1 MAVVSLGTDILHD
14 VVNWQPR
21 AGTHIIDMIP
31 LIDVKRGTINAQN
44 SRAIKSLY
52 SSLKEITPS
61 CCRSSLI
68 NSLISHYTSTGV
80 SFLACSYCHAATLVV
95 DVSHSSV
102 EYQHLATVFRCFP
115 PLDEALGAIMPKQHA
130 RARASN

>member
-61 CCRSSLI
+61 CRDVCVSL
-68 NSLISHYTSTGV
+68 YEGPMMTSV
-80 SFLACSYCHAATLVV
+80 L
-95 DVSHSSV
+95 
-102 EYQHLATVFRCFP
+102 
-115 PLDEALGAIMPKQHA
+115 
-130 RARASN
+130 